1 MLKMKCEVLRCP
13 FVSYCLFLWQDV
25 HLHVFVYPC
34 MCLCVPVCVCVH
46 CWAFTQKCSYMKHF
60 REPSLKL
67 ADNSFTAWREHR
79 QLGSLTWLAIIAI
92 LKLRSPDR
100 EDSGGPADRGPWRRT
115 GWEEES
121 HLMVALC
128 TFPMFS
134 LENFA
139 LFELFS
145 QNCVSSS
152 NRCCCCFHP
161 HYTSKSCLLSWKIF
175 FVLFCFF
182 CQQGRGHEGSE
193 TLAETLN
200 SLVPEFPFVESPV
213 LGWWHL
219 PTFSL
224 VERVCVCV

>member
-152 NRCCCCFHP
+152 NRCCFHP

-175 FVLFCFF
+175 FFF
-182 CQQGRGHEGSE
+182 FLPAREGSWGFRNVGRDSKFSCSRVSFCGE
-193 TLAETLN
+193 L
-200 SLVPEFPFVESPV
+200 SLGLVTFAYIFPCGAS
-213 LGWWHL
+213 
-219 PTFSL
+219 
-224 VERVCVCV
+224 VCVCV